1 MNQVILILKG
11 APVNQLDMIQRTQN
25 PAPWSEGD
33 KIPWNDP
40 AFSQRMLREHLSQE
54 HDAAS
59 RRFEIIDQHCAW
71 IHEHLLGGRPSHVLD
86 LGCGPGLYAQRLAR
100 LGHACTGLDFSP
112 ASIEYA
118 REQSRGLECR
128 FELVDLRSADFG
140 NGFDLVMLIFGEFNV
155 FRPDDSRRIL
165 QKAQAALKPGGQLLL
180 EVHTYDKVR
189 TLGQQPPTW
198 FSSPGGLF
206 SDRPH
211 LCLMESFW
219 HADQS
224 AAVQRYYIIDAQSG
238 EVTQMNEC
246 MQGYSDSQYCDLLS
260 EFGFRDI
267 TFHPSLA
274 GSESTRQ
281 EGLFVLSAVRA

>member
-1 MNQVILILKG
+1 MNLNDLI
-11 APVNQLDMIQRTQN
+11 NRTPN

-40 AFSQRMLREHLSQE
+40 DFSQRMLREHLLQE

-71 IHEHLLGGRPSHVLD
+71 IHTHLLGGRPSRVLD
-86 LGCGPGLYAQRLAR
+86 LGCGPGLYANRLAR

-112 ASIEYA
+112 ASINYA
-118 REQSRGLECR
+118 REQCRGLDCR
-128 FELVDLRSADFG
+128 FELADLRSADFG
-140 NGFDLVMLIFGEFNV
+140 SGFDLVMFIFGEFNV
-155 FRPDDSRRIL
+155 FHPEDARSIL
-165 QKAQAALKPGGQLLL
+165 QKAHAALKPGGQLLL
-180 EVHTYDKVR
+180 EVHTHDKVR
-189 TLGQQPPTW
+189 ILGQQPPTW
-198 FSSPGGLF
+198 FSSPAGLF

-211 LCLMESFW
+211 LCLRESFW

-224 AAVQRYYIIDAQSG
+224 AAVSRYYIIDPQSG

-246 MQGYSDSQYCDLLS
+246 MQGYSDAQYHDLLA
-260 EFGFRDI
+260 EFGFRDVSV
-267 TFHPSLA
+267 HPSLA

>member
-1 MNQVILILKG
+1 M
-11 APVNQLDMIQRTQN
+11 PVNLNDLINRTPY

-40 AFSQRMLREHLSQE
+40 AFSKRMLREHLSQE

-59 RRFEIIDQHCAW
+59 RRFEIIDQHCNW
-71 IHEHLLGGRPSHVLD
+71 IHLNLLSGRPSRVLD

-112 ASIEYA
+112 ASIAYA
-118 REQSRGLECR
+118 REQCRGLDCN
-128 FELVDLRSADFG
+128 FELDDLRSADFG
-140 NGFDLVMLIFGEFNV
+140 SGYDLVMLIFGEFNV
-155 FRPDDSRRIL
+155 FHLADARNIL
-165 QKAQAALKPGGQLLL
+165 RKAHAALLPGGRLLL
-180 EVHTYDKVR
+180 EVHTLDKAR
-189 TLGQQPPTW
+189 AQGQRPPTW
-198 FSSPGGLF
+198 FSSSGGLF

-219 HADQS
+219 YADQS
-224 AAVQRYYIIDAQSG
+224 ATVLRYYIIDAQSG

-246 MQGYSDSQYCDLLS
+246 MQGYSDAQYRDQLA
-260 EFGFRDI
+260 EIGFHDV
-267 TFHPSLA
+267 TDHPSLA
-274 GSESTRQ
+274 DSDNTLQ